1 MTNKRN
7 LIAGIFLSL
16 VIVTLMT
23 FSLSYARY
31 SDEFESESS
40 ISGEMEYIVSNQIE
54 VDSVNSFIAAIE
66 NGYTNIKISEEV
78 DNPLIITG
86 GVSDVNSDLIIDLNG
101 HELQRN
107 NRDPL
112 LNVTD
117 GVRLTIIDSS
127 DTQTGCFYNPVGS
140 VLRISGGTLTVE
152 AGIFESG
159 PRDGFTR
166 GAGCRYASEYAV
178 PFGSAYTT
186 DAGARLET
194 TAKDVNYFLKNQ
206 DGNTYTKYDNVKMP
220 VIVPGVVNTTNG
232 RTRINGNMYFET
244 STLDQILGDTYLY
257 YTIAGASVDN
267 TDMAAD
273 DKSADFY
280 YTYYARFENGSY
292 VYDGLTESSDT
303 YLVTIYGYNDAKG
316 DASVQSGEQEFA
328 AIQMNDGNL
337 YVRGGRY
344 TSYFGDGKT
353 HCVNATGG
361 YMAVEEGSFE
371 ALGAG
376 ACVSINYAAGVNTQQ
391 DYLRVD
397 SGNFYSEVG
406 DTIHVSGGVMRV
418 NGGTFDKVA
427 PTTDVDEA
435 GINNAAIHVS
445 GGQLTLSGGTFSL
458 TGNSLY
464 GIHVDASGG
473 TTSALAEEE
482 MATISNA
489 SFKFAGVGEYNY
501 AIYSNYGKLSATDV
515 DFAFEGASTNNR
527 GIFVEGADAAA
538 TVTGGSFNY
547 QGGGSDNYGIYSE
560 NGGVVTNGVAF
571 TFGSAEGTEY
581 CSNGRGIYVT
591 GSTASATVTDG
602 SFTFYNGGTGNRG
615 IWVSQGSVVTKMTAA
630 SESMAFT
637 FNGCSSSYGIYSE
650 DGGSVE
656 TSSPAFTFAGD
667 GSNNTGIY
675 SLGGSVTVA
684 NGNFDF
690 NTGSGQGSENKGI
703 HSAGGSV
710 TVNEGSF
717 AFNSTTGSKNDGIY
731 TTGSSNTEDKISV
744 SNATFTFDGGSYNY
758 GIHSVPE
765 DGLDSTI
772 ECKNISLTI
781 NGTYSAG
788 ILAYGGTTTINGTF
802 DCIVDRNDDS
812 TSSTLSST
820 AISTEGGTITFENG
834 SIATITTD
842 GLGITSRATDGS
854 NSVILLNGG
863 MTLTSSHGTAIYMS
877 GGTLAIGAKL
887 DDGTYVKDDSVTNT
901 ISITSTILENG
912 WVTPPK
918 EDGTPDT
925 SVSANTE
932 IYNGIYIEGGS
943 LLSYGTLNVTHTGVA
958 NDDTWGGDL
967 IYQQQPIKSYA
978 VRVTS
983 SNANQSNVVIYAGTI
998 SNKIGGGVYAGGGTV
1013 TLGYGTNGPTVTT
1026 SGTEMHDT
1034 VHYNNT
1040 DNWRY
1045 YLTSTGG
1052 HAVEVNGGDLTVYGG
1067 SYSAQQGN
1075 GIFVRN
1081 LDSSSKSTVDI
1092 HNGTF
1097 LGYSIGQYNKRNSRI
1112 LGPAASTG
1120 LNVIGGGTVT
1130 IRNGTF
1136 GSMYQSSARDTNSG
1150 ASVMGLSGQ
1159 QAVVNIY
1166 GGNFYAYN
1174 CDAFSV
1180 FLNVTVNFGS
1190 QGQTG
1195 TINVNSTSA
1204 AILSVQESLGN
1215 GNAPEINI
1223 YYGAFGG
1230 INTTASFGIY
1240 YGNGDAT
1247 LNIHGGTFYGIENAM
1262 RINAFPDSRIQLS
1275 AGTFINNGSD
1285 QAILNNTNR
1294 TLNYTNQNNGYRA
1307 HLLADG
1313 ATAYG
1318 SDNINAQ
1325 GTNEPTGNIN
1335 DNTND
1340 FRRIDIVS

>member
-7 LIAGIFLSL
+7 LVMGIFLSL
-16 VIVTLMT
+16 LIITLMT
-23 FSLSYARY
+23 FSLTYARY
-31 SDEFESESS
+31 TDELQSDGE
-40 ISGEMEYIVSNQIE
+40 ISGDIEYIVSNQIE
-54 VDSVNSFIAAIE
+54 VDSVNSFISAIE
-66 NGYTNIKISEEV
+66 NGYTNIKISDDV
-78 DNPLIITG
+78 DNPLVITG
-86 GVSDVNSDLIIDLNG
+86 GVSDVNSDLTIDLNG

-107 NRDPL
+107 NRDPV

-117 GVRLTIIDSS
+117 GVRLTIKDSKGG
-127 DTQTGCFYNPVGS
+127 GCFYNPVGS
-140 VLRISGGTLTVE
+140 ALRVSGGTLTVTS
-152 AGIFESG
+152 GIFESG
-159 PRDGFTR
+159 PRTGHGYEGTSGFVENN
-166 GAGCRYASEYAV
+166 RYAGEYV
-178 PFGSAYTT
+178 TGNTSA
-186 DAGARLET
+186 AGATISSDLE
-194 TAKDVNYFLKNQ
+194 DVTYYTPNVSGGYSETSSTMPIITPKVQ
-206 DGNTYTKYDNVKMP
+206 DKVTENNEK
-220 VIVPGVVNTTNG
+220 
-232 RTRINGNMYFET
+232 RFRINGNMYFENDYSSDASEPT
-244 STLDQILGDTYLY
+244 IPADTYLY
-257 YTIAGASVDN
+257 YTISGANVEN
-267 TDMAAD
+267 TNMAAT

-280 YTYYARFENGSY
+280 YTYYVEQKA
-292 VYDGLTESSDT
+292 DGTVTYAGTTEGADT
-303 YLVTIYGYNDAKG
+303 LLVTIYGYTGVKKEAEKSTSN
-316 DASVQSGEQEFA
+316 FA
-328 AIQMNDGNL
+328 AIQMEDGYL
-337 YVRGGRY
+337 DVQGGRY
-344 TSYFGDGKT
+344 TAYFGKGET
-353 HCVNATGG
+353 NCVYASGGLMTVMNA
-361 YMAVEEGSFE
+361 EFE
-371 ALGAG
+371 ALDESV
-376 ACVSINYAAGVNTQQ
+376 CVNIAYKADVNTQNE
-391 DYLRVD
+391 YLRVD
-397 SGNFYSEVG
+397 SGNFYSEIG
-406 DTIHVSGGVMRV
+406 DTINVSGGLMTV
-418 NGGTFDKVA
+418 NAGTFTKDASKNSSEA
-427 PTTDVDEA
+427 TTA
-435 GINNAAIHVS
+435 GENNAAIHVS
-445 GGQLTLSGGTFSL
+445 GGQLTVNSGTFSL
-458 TGNSLY
+458 TGYGLY
-464 GIHVDASGG
+464 GIHVDASQG
-473 TTSALAEEE
+473 TTSTFAEGD

-489 SFKFAGVGEYNY
+489 AFSFKAEGKYNY
-501 AIYSNYGKLSATDV
+501 AIYSNNGKLSTTGTE
-515 DFAFEGASTNNR
+515 FNFIGESTNNR
-527 GIFVEGADAAA
+527 GIYVSGANAAA

-630 SESMAFT
+630 AESMAFT

-675 SLGGSVTVA
+675 SAGGAVTVA

-717 AFNSTTGSKNDGIY
+717 AFNAVNDSTTSGYSQ
-731 TTGSSNTEDKISV
+731 
-744 SNATFTFDGGSYNY
+744 FNY
-758 GIHSVPE
+758 GIYSE
-765 DGLDSTI
+765 TNNGQAGSIICNSITI
-772 ECKNISLTI
+772 AI
-781 NGTYSAG
+781 NSTYSAG

-802 DCIVDRNDDS
+802 SCTVNDPS
-812 TSSTLSST
+812 NTLSST
-820 AISTEGGTITFENG
+820 AISTEGGTINLN
-834 SIATITTD
+834 ATKDASKSYMIETD
-842 GLGITSRATDGS
+842 GLGITSRVGGTITIS
-854 NSVILLNGG
+854 KELSINSEY
-863 MTLTSSHGTAIYMS
+863 GTAIYMS
-877 GGTLAIGAKL
+877 GGTLTIGENAKA
-887 DDGTYVKDDSVTNT
+887 D
-901 ISITSTILENG
+901 ITSVIDATKT
-912 WVTPPK
+912 WVTPPGVTG
-918 EDGTPDT
+918 DP
-925 SVSANTE
+925 NTE

-983 SNANQSNVVIYAGTI
+983 SNANQSNVVIYAGMI
-998 SNKIGGGVYAGGGTV
+998 SNIIGGGVYAGGGTV

-1026 SGTEMHDT
+1026 SGTEMHNT

-1294 TLNYTNQNNGYRA
+1294 KLNYTNQNNGYRA